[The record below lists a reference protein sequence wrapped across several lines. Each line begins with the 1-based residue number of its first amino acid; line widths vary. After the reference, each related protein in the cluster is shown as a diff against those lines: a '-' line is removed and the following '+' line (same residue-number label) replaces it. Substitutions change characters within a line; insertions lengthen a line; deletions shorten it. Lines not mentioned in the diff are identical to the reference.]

1 MSGQPV
7 HHRFP
12 DEPGGE
18 RVPRTADGIAA
29 ALSPARRMEF
39 YRELGTAPLDNVE
52 AVLRR
57 WWCEAMLDTDP
68 DGDRITTAA
77 LDGTLPL
84 TSVSSVLTRR
94 QARDLP
100 VD

>member
-1 MSGQPV
+1 MSASPARQG
-7 HHRFP
+7 
-12 DEPGGE
+12 EPHGDPRE

-39 YRELGTAPLDNVE
+39 YRELGTAPLEKAE
-52 AVLRR
+52 AVLRS

-68 DGDRITTAA
+68 EADRVTAAA

-84 TSVSSVLTRR
+84 ASVASVLARR
-94 QARDLP
+94 QARGLP
-100 VD
+100 VE

>member
-1 MSGQPV
+1 M
-7 HHRFP
+7 
-12 DEPGGE
+12 
-18 RVPRTADGIAA
+18 PRTADGIAA

-39 YRELGTAPLDNVE
+39 YRELGTAQLDQAE

-57 WWCEAMLDTDP
+57 WWCEAMLDADP
-68 DGDRITTAA
+68 EGDRLTAAA

-84 TSVSSVLTRR
+84 ASVSSVLARR
-94 QARDLP
+94 QARGLP

>member
-1 MSGQPV
+1 MSVQPAHY
-7 HHRFP
+7 HHP
-12 DEPGGE
+12 EGGE

-29 ALSPARRMEF
+29 ALAPARRMEF
-39 YRELGTAPLDNVE
+39 YRELGTASVDRAE

-68 DGDRITTAA
+68 DGDRITAAA
-77 LDGTLPL
+77 LNGTLP
-84 TSVSSVLTRR
+84 TTTVEDVLARR
-94 QARDLP
+94 RAQGLG